1 MKFNRLFTLVLIGLP
16 FLGSAQKPSPQHPY
30 PIDSSTGLWT
40 YAGVTEVAGLN
51 AADAYVRAGEW
62 VKSQIKDPAS
72 FYTLQDAAQG
82 KMEGKYR
89 IPMFRTVDKQRIRSQ
104 MLVKYT
110 LTLWFKD
117 GRYRYKISNLNL
129 ERATYYPLEQWLE
142 PATYSNAETKDYT
155 EQVHT
160 YCTELIASLNAFMAK
175 APAQGADEDDW

>member
-1 MKFNRLFTLVLIGLP
+1 
-16 FLGSAQKPSPQHPY
+16 
-30 PIDSSTGLWT
+30 
-40 YAGVTEVAGLN
+40 
-51 AADAYVRAGEW
+51 
-62 VKSQIKDPAS
+62 
-72 FYTLQDAAQG
+72 
-82 KMEGKYR
+82 
-89 IPMFRTVDKQRIRSQ
+89 

-175 APAQGADEDDW
+175 APAAASDDDDW